1 MKLYFA
7 PGACSSSDLIS
18 LYEANLSFET
28 EKVDLGT
35 KKTESGADYL
45 QVNAKGYVP
54 ALVLDTG
61 ETLTENVAILDWI
74 AQQDSALKPSTAMDR
89 SRLIEALAYISAE
102 LHGNFS
108 PFFAG
113 AGDDRKQTAREA
125 ISKRLRYMA
134 DTMAG
139 EFLLSDHVSVADYY
153 LLVMLRWSANF
164 GVEVPAKLAD
174 LQARLT
180 DRPAVK
186 KAMEHEQL
194 V

>member
-18 LYEANLSFET
+18 LYEANLSFDA
-28 EKVDLGT
+28 EKVDLET
-35 KKTESGADYL
+35 KKTASGSDYL
-45 QVNAKGYVP
+45 KVNAKGYVP

-74 AQQDSALKPSTAMDR
+74 AQQDSVLRPSTAMGR

-108 PFFAG
+108 AFFTA
-113 AGDDRKQTAREA
+113 AGDDDKQAARVA
-125 ISKRLRYMA
+125 ISKRLKYLA
-134 DTMAG
+134 DTIAG
-139 EFLLSDHVSVADYY
+139 EFLWGDHVSVADYY
-153 LLVMLRWSANF
+153 LLVMLRWSGNY
-164 GVEVPAKLAD
+164 GIDVPARLAD
-174 LQARLT
+174 LQVRLT

-186 KAMEHEQL
+186 KAMERESMS
-194 V
+194 